1 MPDLTPEIQAELRR
15 LLDATETPWA
25 LWDGYGPD
33 GNGDMRV
40 ARIGHLS
47 GSGIRADP
55 DSADIYGRREA
66 FELLASAVNAL
77 PALLDAAAERDRLA
91 LLLDEPRRSGCAVEI
106 AGVRIAPCDERGQT
120 ADMRE
125 RDTLADRL
133 THMTE
138 ARDNA
143 RAEVKRLTALV
154 EAVREDARNIAR
166 DSGGDKGCYGVDFWA
181 GMCKAAARID
191 SRIRRALDEEPQP

>member
-1 MPDLTPEIQAELRR
+1 M
-15 LLDATETPWA
+15 
-25 LWDGYGPD
+25 
-33 GNGDMRV
+33 
-40 ARIGHLS
+40 
-47 GSGIRADP
+47 
-55 DSADIYGRREA
+55 
-66 FELLASAVNAL
+66 
-77 PALLDAAAERDRLA
+77 
-91 LLLDEPRRSGCAVEI
+91 
-106 AGVRIAPCDERGQT
+106 RIAPCDERGQT

-133 THMTE
+133 AHMTE

-166 DSGGDKGCYGVDFWA
+166 DSGDDKGCYGVDFWA